1 VRDGEVAKGNAEI
14 FYHKLKIS
22 NYLNGKVTEAQT
34 RFLDMRSDVTKVGRE
49 RAPHRALFKA
59 TGLCDEE
66 IRRPFIGV
74 VNSYNEFIPGHIH
87 LDKLGEA
94 AKAGIRSAGGV
105 PFEFQTIGVC
115 DGIAMGH
122 KGMRYSLPSRELIE
136 DSIEIMAEAHQLDG
150 LVMIPSCDKIV
161 PGHIMAA
168 GRLDLPTIVITGGPM
183 MPGFACDKELDLIN
197 VFEGWQAGGET
208 LDTLEEMA
216 CPGAGSCAGLFTA
229 NTMACLTEAMGL
241 SLPGCATTHA
251 VDARKIRF
259 AKQSGMKIMELV
271 ERGITARQI
280 VTKASLDNAIR
291 VDMAIGG
298 STNTVLHMLAIAAE
312 FGLDLDLD
320 RFDQLSSNTP
330 HLVNLRP
337 GGPHHILDL
346 DRAGGIPAIMSRLRS
361 RLSLDALTVTGK
373 ELGENL
379 DAFKLINPKANASVI
394 ATLDLPVHAEGGIA
408 ILHGSLAPEGAVVK
422 QTAVSNSMLK
432 HSGPAVVYNSEEES
446 MAGIVGGG
454 VKPGDVVVI
463 RYEGPKGGPGMRET
477 LAPTSAIAGAGLS
490 ESVALITDGRFSGGT
505 RGPCIGHVSPE
516 AAVGGPIALVRQGDI
531 IRIDIPARKIDL
543 LVDAAELEK
552 RRIAW
557 TAPEPAIKTGI
568 LARYRNSV
576 TSASK
581 GAVLR

>member
-1 VRDGEVAKGNAEI
+1 
-14 FYHKLKIS
+14 
-22 NYLNGKVTEAQT
+22 
-34 RFLDMRSDVTKVGRE
+34 MRSDVTKVGRE
-49 RAPHRALFKA
+49 RAPHRALLKA

-74 VNSYNEFIPGHIH
+74 VNSFNDFIPGHIH
-87 LDKLGEA
+87 LDKLGQA
-94 AKAGIRSAGGV
+94 VKAGILSAGGV

-168 GRLDLPTIVITGGPM
+168 GRLNLPTIVVTGGPM

-197 VFEGWQAGGET
+197 VFEGWQAGGDT
-208 LDTLEEMA
+208 LNALEEMA

-251 VDARKIRF
+251 VDALKMRQ
-259 AKQSGMKIMELV
+259 AKLSGMMIMELV
-271 ERGITARQI
+271 KRGITARQI
-280 VTKASLDNAIR
+280 VTRESLDNAIR

-298 STNTVLHMLAIAAE
+298 STNTVLHVMAIAAE
-312 FGLDLDLD
+312 YGLDLNLD
-320 RFDQLSSNTP
+320 RFDQLSRETP

-346 DRAGGIPAIMSRLRS
+346 DRAGGIPAVMNRLGSRLH
-361 RLSLDALTVTGK
+361 LDALTVTGK
-373 ELGENL
+373 KLGENL
-379 DAFKLINPKANASVI
+379 DAFRPVNPKTNKAVI
-394 ATLDLPVHAEGGIA
+394 ATIEAPVHVQGGIA
-408 ILHGSLAPEGAVVK
+408 IMFGNLAPEGAVVK
-422 QTAVSNSMLK
+422 QTAVSPSMLK
-432 HSGPAVVYNSEEES
+432 HTGPAKVYDSEEES
-446 MAGIVGGG
+446 MAGIVNGG
-454 VKPGDVVVI
+454 VVAGDVVII

-516 AAVGGPIALVRQGDI
+516 AAAGGPIAFVENGDMI
-531 IRIDIPARKIDL
+531 SIDIPARKIDL
-543 LVDAAELEK
+543 LVDPRVMEIRK
-552 RRIAW
+552 KAW
-557 TAPEPAIKTGI
+557 VPPEPKIKSGI

-581 GAVLR
+581 GSVLR

>member
-1 VRDGEVAKGNAEI
+1 
-14 FYHKLKIS
+14 
-22 NYLNGKVTEAQT
+22 
-34 RFLDMRSDVTKVGRE
+34 MRSDVTKKGRE
-49 RAPHRALFKA
+49 RAPHRALLKA

-74 VNSYNEFIPGHIH
+74 VNSFNDFIPGHIH

-94 AKAGIRSAGGV
+94 VKAGILSAGGV

-150 LVMIPSCDKIV
+150 LVMIPTCDKIV

-168 GRLDLPTIVITGGPM
+168 GRLNLPTIVVTGGPM
-183 MPGFACDKELDLIN
+183 MPGFACDRELDLIN
-197 VFEGWQAGGET
+197 IFEGWQGEDET
-208 LDTLEEMA
+208 LAALEEMA

-241 SLPGCATTHA
+241 SLPGCATIHA
-251 VDARKIRF
+251 VDARKMRI
-259 AKQSGMKIMELV
+259 AKLSGMKIMDLV
-271 ERGITARQI
+271 KRNITARQI
-280 VTKASLDNAIR
+280 VTAASLDNAIR

-298 STNTVLHMLAIAAE
+298 STNTVLHIPAIAAE
-312 FGLDLDLD
+312 FGLDMDLD
-320 RFDQLSSNTP
+320 RFDRLSRETP

-346 DRAGGIPAIMSRLRS
+346 ERAGGIPAVMKELAPM
-361 RLSLDALTVTGK
+361 LSLDALTVTGK
-373 ELGENL
+373 SLGENL
-379 DAFKLINPKANASVI
+379 EACKIVNPLANAAVI
-394 ATLDLPVHAEGGIA
+394 SRLQSPVHAEGGIA

-422 QTAVSNSMLK
+422 QTAVSPAMLK
-432 HSGPAVVYNSEEES
+432 HTGPARVYDSEEES
-446 MAGIVGGG
+446 MAGIVSGG
-454 VKPGDVVVI
+454 VKAGEVVII
-463 RYEGPKGGPGMRET
+463 RYEGPKGGPGMREM

-516 AAVGGPIALVRQGDI
+516 AAVGGPIALVKDGDMI
-531 IRIDIPARKIDL
+531 SIDIPARKIEL
-543 LVDAAELEK
+543 FVDPAEMERRKAAWK
-552 RRIAW
+552 
-557 TAPEPAIKTGI
+557 APEPKITGGI
-568 LARYRNSV
+568 LGRYRNSV

-581 GAVLR
+581 GSVLR